1 MAKLRSGVRGQP
13 PRHRIPELPNHILHE
28 SADESLGARSSNQK
42 TPIKSPNSRSQGSRA
57 WFVGKE
63 GTGAPVSALFELLS
77 RNKKQE

>member
-28 SADESLGARSSNQK
+28 SAGESLGARSSNQK
-42 TPIKSPNSRSQGSRA
+42 VPIKSPNSRSQGSRT